1 MFRVGIRD
9 RKVEQ
14 TLSLKGFQLTGYF
27 GSWLGLALD
36 DSPLLLKDMGSQE
49 IVALDWQ
56 TP

>member
-1 MFRVGIRD
+1 
-9 RKVEQ
+9 VEQ

-36 DSPLLLKDMGSQE
+36 DSPLLLKNMGSQE